1 MNDYR
6 MRIVTITPAPIAGL
20 VFIGSFKQL
29 SKQLKEIK
37 ATAPKGATA
46 LQALKA
52 QTAPYNT
59 GGNNDRKTIS

>member
-1 MNDYR
+1 MYK
-6 MRIVTITPAPIAGL
+6 MQILTTTLVPVAGL
-20 VFIGSFKQL
+20 VFTGSFKQL

-52 QTAPYNT
+52 QTAKYN
-59 GGNNDRKTIS
+59 NEI